1 MAYISF
7 KPSAH
12 VTSYYYVPDADTWN
26 AWTGFGF
33 QPDFTFQK
41 DYASSVTWWGTC
53 DSTRGVDASPGCEA
67 IYVNDNSAE
76 ASNTT
81 EYLDGYQSDGFTTGQ
96 NGSFG
101 ANGGTYMT
109 GAWKAN
115 GGTTAS
121 NGVGDI
127 TSTTQVNTTAGFSI
141 VKYTGNGTSGQTIG
155 HGLGVVPQCIW
166 VKNLARSESWAVYH
180 VYNGATKFLELD
192 VNGSVS
198 TSANRWNDT
207 APTSTVFTVGNSNTV
222 NQSGDEHIAYVWAPI
237 KGYSSFGAYKGNGQ
251 AADGP
256 VICTGFRPEI
266 VIVKR
271 NGGTGGGPMYSRAQ
285 QRNQANPIRRWAA
298 LDKTNAGADA
308 TDQQFFF
315 YGSGFKAN
323 SNNTDQNASGDTYVY
338 MAWARE
344 PLIGSEGNPGLAF

>member
-1 MAYISF
+1 MAYINF
-7 KPSAH
+7 KPSAN
-12 VTSYYYVPDADTWN
+12 VTSYYYLPDADTWN

-41 DYASSVTWWGTC
+41 AYDNASNWWGTC

-67 IYVNDNSAE
+67 VYVNDNSAE
-76 ASNTT
+76 ASSTT

-101 ANGGTYMT
+101 SNAEPYMA

-115 GGTTAS
+115 GGTTVS

-127 TSTTQVNTTAGFSI
+127 TSTVQANTTSGFSI
-141 VKYTGNGTSGQTIG
+141 VKYTGNATSGQTIG
-155 HGLGVVPQCIW
+155 HGLGVTPQCIW
-166 VKNLARSESWAVYH
+166 VKNLAATENWQVYH
-180 VYNGATKFLELD
+180 VYDGPTKYYTLNTD
-192 VNGSVS
+192 NAVGTQ
-198 TSANRWNDT
+198 TSRWNDT
-207 APTSTVFTVGNSNTV
+207 APTSTTFTVGSDTSTNG
-222 NQSGDEHIAYVWAPI
+222 SGQEHIAYVWAPI
-237 KGYSSFGAYKGNGQ
+237 KGYSSFGAYTGNLQ

-256 VICTGFRPEI
+256 FINVGFRPEI

-271 NGGTGGGPMYSRAQ
+271 SDSTGGWPMYSRAQ
-285 QRNQANPIRRWAA
+285 QTQQANPMKMWAA
-298 LDKTNAGADA
+298 LDKTNAGVDSISQAL
-308 TDQQFFF
+308 FF
-315 YGSGFKAN
+315 YASGFKLY
-323 SNNTDQNASGDTYVY
+323 SSNTDQNASGGNYIY